1 MVTKINQP
9 SAAVIIYN
17 LKDRLG
23 DIKISS
29 TNEESSKV
37 DETMYIMS
45 ELVSVNTQK
54 SKANPAGNF
63 EFKLAPTR
71 NWVTAITPGSWCL
84 ILMSNK
90 PITSEVFS
98 SSGKVDSKS
107 FKMMGRIE
115 SVRCVT
121 GADGNG
127 TIHSEYIVTGV
138 DWGSVF
144 NSVVYVDPLNRDPNE
159 DNLAMSG
166 RFGYEVYLNNAI
178 NNKKKTGKEANP
190 MGIGANTYQ
199 NAFLK
204 RTGSINEVKTV
215 ETVTGGLF
223 PTAKENVNFLLS
235 LWGTRDKNS
244 ELEKREELAAST
256 TGLITSP
263 AQAFVIPLDLL
274 RYMNFV
280 DNNKKK
286 IVSNAIFTLV
296 NQKCGKLI
304 GNDKYDDIDQST
316 AVIEISAILNMHTM
330 WQLLSSNCNG
340 IINELIPEI
349 RFNNRHEP
357 TLTLYNRVKPFQI
370 NKESDILADTNKVGD
385 GGKVVKLADNG
396 FIAIAKDVIG
406 PILSPFKNIKKIKI
420 ATEDVIMCNYGT
432 NWRDKINFVEV
443 NYSSSLYKDDFSS
456 TNKSNG
462 QFCDLLSIARDGL
475 QSMIVSTNYTPKF
488 SGHDSPLSVVAY
500 KYALKE
506 WFFNTHKMLNGTIEL
521 IGQDQYIQV
530 GDNIMVRTTVLNK
543 NYNIN
548 YKQKA
553 TLTKSYLLAH
563 VESIHH
569 SSSVSSDG
577 ARHFSTTVS
586 FVRGIIVDETGNSFA
601 VDGAVDQDASL
612 TTPTMEKNKESLLTR
627 SSMDT
632 TPKSKG
638 SK

>member
-23 DIKISS
+23 DIKVSS
-29 TNEESSKV
+29 TNEESSKI

-45 ELVSVNTQK
+45 DLISVSTQK

-90 PITSEVFS
+90 PITNEVFS
-98 SSGKVDSKS
+98 SSGIVDNKS

-115 SVRCVT
+115 SVRCAT
-121 GADGNG
+121 GVDGNG

-138 DWGSVF
+138 DWGSIF
-144 NSVVYVDPLNRDPNE
+144 NSIVYVDPLNRDPNE

-166 RFGYEVYLNNAI
+166 RFGYDVYLNNAI
-178 NNKKKTGKEANP
+178 NNKNKTGKDANP
-190 MGIGANTYQ
+190 SGAGAHKYQ
-199 NAFLK
+199 NAYLRGEGK
-204 RTGSINEVKTV
+204 AEVKDAAKIS
-215 ETVTGGLF
+215 GGLY
-223 PTAKENVNFLLS
+223 PTSKENINFLLS
-235 LWGTRDKNS
+235 LWGARDKNS
-244 ELEKREELAAST
+244 PLTKKEESIANS
-256 TGLITSP
+256 TGLTTSP

-280 DNNKKK
+280 DNDGIELESNYIYDL
-286 IVSNAIFTLV
+286 IV
-296 NQKCGKLI
+296 QKSGKLI
-304 GNDKYDDIDQST
+304 ANDEYDDIDQST

-330 WQLLSSNCNG
+330 WQLLSTNCNG

-349 RFNNRHEP
+349 RFNSDNQP
-357 TLTLYNRVKPFQI
+357 ILALYNRVKPFQI
-370 NKESDILADTNKVGD
+370 NKQEDILADTNKVGD
-385 GGKVVKLADNG
+385 GGKVVKLANNEQ
-396 FIAIAKDVIG
+396 ISIAKDVIG
-406 PILSPFKNIKKIKI
+406 PILSPYKYIKKAII

-432 NWRDKINFVEV
+432 NWRDKINFIEV
-443 NYSSSLYKDDFSS
+443 NYSSSLYKDDYSS
-456 TNKSNG
+456 AVKSNG

-475 QSMIVSTNYTPKF
+475 QSMIVSTSYTPKF
-488 SGHDSPLSVVAY
+488 SGHDSPLSTVAY

-506 WFFNTHKMLNGTIEL
+506 WFFNTHKMLNGTLEL

-543 NYNIN
+543 NYNFN
-548 YKQKA
+548 YKQKS

-563 VESIHH
+563 VESIRH
-569 SSSVSSDG
+569 SSSVAADG
-577 ARHFSTTVS
+577 ARHFSTTIS
-586 FVRGIIVDETGNSFA
+586 FVRGIITDDTGNSFA
-601 VDGAVDQDASL
+601 EDGAVDQDASL

-627 SSMDT
+627 TKMDT
-632 TPKSKG
+632 TPTKDI
-638 SK
+638 